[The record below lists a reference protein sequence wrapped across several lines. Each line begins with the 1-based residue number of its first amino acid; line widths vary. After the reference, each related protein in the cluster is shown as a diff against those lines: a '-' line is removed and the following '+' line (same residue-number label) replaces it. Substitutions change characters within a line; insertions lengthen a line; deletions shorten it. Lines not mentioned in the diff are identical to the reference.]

1 MDATTRQLVDF
12 ALASRYD
19 GLRAGTVHACKR
31 GLLDAFASALGA
43 YNEPL
48 SVMART
54 LAQRQ
59 TGTPDAGVWGSTL
72 RTTPEAAAFTNGVMV
87 RYLDVSDTYLGRGGS
102 HPSDV
107 LAGLLAVGEAV
118 QADGRSVI
126 NAMTVAYDVYCSL
139 NDAIDIG
146 GPGWDQPLYGVL
158 GTALGAGLLLGL
170 THEQLG
176 NAVSLALTPNMALRE
191 TRNGDLSSWKG
202 CAGAN
207 AARNAVFAATLAQAG
222 FTGPP
227 AVFEGRQGLWNVLG
241 RFEWPLP
248 AVNGAPRMIEQT
260 HIKSLPICYHGQSAA
275 LCALQMRS
283 RVRVADIAEIH
294 VEAYRGSVAMMGG
307 DASRWAPTT
316 RETADHSMP
325 YVIAIALLDGAITSA
340 SFAPERLCDPAVVG
354 LMQKVKV
361 SEDPALTAL
370 YPESAPGR
378 VTLRTVAGELVR
390 EEMRYPTGHALNP
403 VSDAA
408 VEVKFRDLAGA
419 HGDARWCDAVIKSVW
434 RFEEAR
440 DVGDVL
446 ARLTPQQ

>member
-1 MDATTRQLVDF
+1 MDATTLRLVDF
-12 ALASRYD
+12 ALASRAAS
-19 GLRAGTVHACKR
+19 LAAPTVHACKR

-43 YNEPL
+43 YDEPL
-48 SVMART
+48 CAMARAV
-54 LAQRQ
+54 AQRQ

-72 RTTPEAAAFTNGVMV
+72 RTTPEAAAFANGVMV

-107 LAGLLAVGEAV
+107 LAGILAVGEAAH
-118 QADGRSVI
+118 ADGPSVI
-126 NAMTVAYDVYCSL
+126 HAMTVAYDVYCSL
-139 NDAIDIG
+139 NDAVDIG
-146 GPGWDQPLYGVL
+146 GKGWDQPLYGVL
-158 GTALGAGLLLGL
+158 GTVLGAGLLLGL
-170 THEQLG
+170 TRAQLG

-248 AVNGAPRMIEQT
+248 AVNGAQRMIEQT

-275 LCALQMRS
+275 LCALALRP
-283 RVRVADIAEIH
+283 RVQLAEVGEIH
-294 VEAYRGSVAMMGG
+294 VEAYRGSVAMMGN

-316 RETADHSMP
+316 RETADHSLP
-325 YVIAIALLDGAITSA
+325 YVIAIALLDGAITTD
-340 SFAPERLCDPAVVG
+340 SFAPGRLTDPAVQA

-378 VTLRTVAGELVR
+378 VTLRTAAGEVFT

-408 VEVKFRDLAGA
+408 VEAKFRDLAGA
-419 HGDARWCDAVIKSVW
+419 HGDARWGDALIESVW
-434 RFEEAR
+434 RFEKAR
-440 DVGDVL
+440 DVGDVI